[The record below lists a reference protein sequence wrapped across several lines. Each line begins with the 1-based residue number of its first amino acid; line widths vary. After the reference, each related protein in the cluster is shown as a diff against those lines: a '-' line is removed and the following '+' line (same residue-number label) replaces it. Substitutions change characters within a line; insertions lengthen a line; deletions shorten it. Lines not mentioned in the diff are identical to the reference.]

1 MELPLT
7 YSFADLEEI
16 LPPGLYRL
24 DLVDAAGNDLDVTVP
39 VNLAANRTADVA
51 SVEEAEA
58 AFTMPSGGVS
68 DVRLVLEANV
78 RAMQLQFQH
87 HERTLATSLRMAET
101 LRDGVTTLAESQ
113 ADCFKSLVATRG
125 FMRNASGAFASA
137 PQLALPTNQNE
148 SDDDDDDEQDDD
160 EPNVEAPAPPAM
172 DPMWAAVTA
181 ILTPV
186 VAKIVDNMFAT
197 RAGSAAV
204 APHGESKA
212 RPPFNIG
219 ALFDW
224 RKASPKLIDADVTAE
239 APISATEVMKMVP
252 PVLLSRLM
260 EVSAALMPDER
271 DKLMPLLQSIPR
283 AGFPGL
289 IKELEPMSTDELT
302 AQLRLALTAAA

>member
-24 DLVDAAGNDLDVTVP
+24 DLVDLAGNDLDVTVP
-39 VNLAANRTADVA
+39 VNLAAHRTAEAA
-51 SVEEAEA
+51 SIEEPEA
-58 AFTMPSGGVS
+58 AFTMPSGSVS

-101 LRDGVTTLAESQ
+101 LRDGVATLAESQ
-113 ADCFKSLVATRG
+113 ADCFKSLVSTRG
-125 FMRNASGAFASA
+125 FMRNASGGFTAAMT
-137 PQLALPTNQNE
+137 PQLALPTNQNA
-148 SDDDDDDEQDDD
+148 SDDDGDDED
-160 EPNVEAPAPPAM
+160 ESNVEASAPPAL

-186 VAKIVDNMFAT
+186 VLKIVDNMFAA
-197 RAGSAAV
+197 RAAPTVSATSSA
-204 APHGESKA
+204 SKP
-212 RPPFNIG
+212 RPPFNVA
-219 ALFDW
+219 ALLDW
-224 RKASPKLIDADVTAE
+224 RKASPKTLDVDARAE
-239 APISATEVMKMVP
+239 VPISAREVMTMIP
-252 PVLLSRLM
+252 PALLSRLM
-260 EVSAALMPDER
+260 EVSAVLMPDER

-289 IKELEPMSTDELT
+289 IRELEPMSKDELT
-302 AQLRLALTAAA
+302 AQLSLALTAAA